1 MVAMASDA
9 IFTGVEDS
17 APPGGAALQHGHW
30 RRRNPLSSG
39 VEGLERF
46 LGAAGFDR
54 APWLAVA
61 FAAGIAA
68 WFDLANMGQW
78 LALVAL
84 CLATGLLGAATIPP
98 DGRLPFLRLSL
109 ILLPSAVALG
119 CLTVWSKSEM
129 VGAAPISRPMVTELT
144 GEVLGREDQPAEDRV
159 RLLLATREPET
170 ARPIVVRV
178 NVPIAVARPEI
189 VEGAVI
195 RLRARLMPPS
205 PPMLPGGYD
214 FARTAW
220 FGGISATGSALGEP
234 AVVTPSTRYAGL
246 PALQRRLSDHVHA
259 RLGGSP
265 GGIAAAF
272 ASGDR
277 GGIAKADEDA
287 MRDAGLTHLL
297 SVSGLHVSAVV
308 AVIYFVAIRLLAL
321 WPWLALRVRLPIL
334 AAGAAAAAGVGY
346 TLLTGAEVPTVRS
359 CIGALLV
366 LLALALGREPLSLRM
381 LAVAAICVMLLWPEA
396 VVGPSFQ
403 MSFGA
408 VIAIVALHGSDPVRR
423 FLAGRDEGWWTSG
436 LRHLAMLL
444 LTGVVIELALLP
456 IGLFHF
462 HKTGVYGAFA
472 NVIAI
477 PLTTFVTM
485 PLIGIALMLDI
496 VGLGAPAWWLC
507 GKSLELLLALAHWT
521 AGQPGAVTRL
531 PAIGGGA
538 FVLFLAGALWLALWR
553 GRVRLLGLIPAVLA
567 GTSLILLRP
576 PDLLISGDGHHVGI
590 VEDGGNRLLML
601 RDSRDSFASETLT
614 ELAGMSGEVTA
625 LAEWPGARCSPEFCA
640 VELARGGRTWR
651 LLIGRS
657 KDPVAERELAA
668 ACDLSDIVI
677 ADRWLPGSCR
687 PQWLKADRNLL
698 DRSGGLAIDLRSG
711 RVATVAAEQGTHGWW
726 NPKIRPA
733 RPPRQS
739 LSRPETSP
747 PETSRLDTSRPET
760 ETGQRPIT
768 SITGQNMQNTRP
780 EKAHP

>member
-1 MVAMASDA
+1 MASDA
-9 IFTGVEDS
+9 IFTGLEGS
-17 APPGGAALQHGHW
+17 EAPEGAALQHGHW
-30 RRRNPLSSG
+30 RRRNRLSSG
-39 VEGLERF
+39 VEALERF
-46 LGAAGFDR
+46 LGVAGFDR

-68 WFDLANMGQW
+68 WFGLSNAKQW
-78 LALVAL
+78 LALMAL
-84 CLATGLLGAATIPP
+84 CLGVGLLAAAAMRAE
-98 DGRLPFLRLSL
+98 GRLPFLRLAS
-109 ILLPSAVALG
+109 ILVPGAVALG
-119 CLTVWSKSEM
+119 CLTVWAKSEM
-129 VGAAPISRPMVTELT
+129 VGAQAIPRPLVAELT
-144 GEVLGREDQPAEDRV
+144 GQVLGREDQPAEERV
-159 RLLLATREPET
+159 RLLLAAREPESGR
-170 ARPIVVRV
+170 AIVVRV
-178 NVPIAVARPEI
+178 NVPIMAASPDI
-189 VEGAVI
+189 VEGATI

-220 FGGISATGSALGEP
+220 FLGIAATGSALGTP
-234 AVVTPSTRYAGL
+234 VIVTPSAQGVGL
-246 PALQRRLSDHVHA
+246 ARLQRRLSEHVHA

-265 GGIAAAF
+265 GGIASAF

-287 MRDAGLTHLL
+287 MRDSGLTHLL
-297 SVSGLHVSAVV
+297 SVSGLHVSAVIAV
-308 AVIYFVAIRLLAL
+308 AYFVAIRLLAL

-334 AAGAAAAAGVGY
+334 AAGTAAAAGIGY

-381 LAVAAICVMLLWPEA
+381 LAVAAVCVMLLWPEA

-423 FLAGRDEGWWTSG
+423 FLAPREESWLARGSR
-436 LRHLAMLL
+436 RLAMLL

-477 PLTTFVTM
+477 PLTTFITM
-485 PLIGIALMLDI
+485 PLIAIALTFDLI
-496 VGLGAPAWWLC
+496 GAGAPAWWLC

-521 AGQPGAVTRL
+521 ADRPGAVTRL
-531 PAIGGGA
+531 PAIGSGA
-538 FVLFLAGALWLALWR
+538 FVLFLGGALWLALWR
-553 GRVRLLGLIPAVLA
+553 GRARLLGLVPALVAAVTL
-567 GTSLILLRP
+567 LLLRP

-614 ELAGMSGEVTA
+614 ELAGMSGELTP
-625 LAEWPGARCSPEFCA
+625 LAEWRGARCSPEFCA
-640 VELARGGRTWR
+640 VELQRAGRTWR
-651 LLIGRS
+651 LLIGRN

-677 ADRWLPGSCR
+677 ADRWLPRSCQ
-687 PQWLKADRNLL
+687 PKWLKADRSVLGQT
-698 DRSGGLAIDLRSG
+698 GGLAIDLTHG
-711 RVATVAAEQGTHGWW
+711 RVASVAQGQGAHGWW
-726 NPKIRPA
+726 NPRAPDRPYL
-733 RPPRQS
+733 PQG
-739 LSRPETSP
+739 SP
-747 PETSRLDTSRPET
+747 Q
-760 ETGQRPIT
+760 GQPKAPN
-768 SITGQNMQNTRP
+768 GQ
-780 EKAHP
+780 

>member
-1 MVAMASDA
+1 MASMASDA

-17 APPGGAALQHGHW
+17 APPGAAALQHGHW
-30 RRRNPLSSG
+30 RRRNRLSSG
-39 VEGLERF
+39 VEALERF
-46 LGAAGFDR
+46 LGAAGFER

-61 FAAGIAA
+61 FGAGSAA
-68 WFDLANMGQW
+68 WFELANPRQW
-78 LALVAL
+78 LALVML
-84 CLATGLLGAATIPP
+84 CGGIGLMAAAAMRSDT
-98 DGRLPFLRLSL
+98 RVPFLRLAL
-109 ILLPSAVALG
+109 ILLPGAVTLG
-119 CLTVWSKSEM
+119 CLTVWAKSEM
-129 VGAAPISRPMVTELT
+129 VGAAPISRPIVAELT
-144 GEVLGREDQPAEDRV
+144 GEVLAREDQPAEERV
-159 RLLLATREPET
+159 RLVLATQEPET

-178 NVPIAVARPEI
+178 NVPIEAARAEI
-189 VEGAVI
+189 VEGATI

-220 FGGISATGSALGEP
+220 FSGISATGSVLGVP
-234 AVVTPSTRYAGL
+234 KIVAPSMQGAGL
-246 PALQRRLSDHVHA
+246 AVLQRRLSEHVHA
-259 RLGGSP
+259 RLGGSA
-265 GGIAAAF
+265 GGIASAF

-297 SVSGLHVSAVV
+297 SVSGLHVSAVI

-334 AAGAAAAAGVGY
+334 AAGAAATAGIGY

-408 VIAIVALHGSDPVRR
+408 VIAIVALHDSAPVRR
-423 FLAGRDEGWWTSG
+423 FIAGRDEAWWTRS

-444 LTGVVIELALLP
+444 VTGCVIELALLP

-485 PLIGIALMLDI
+485 PLIGVALVLDAI
-496 VGLGAPAWWLC
+496 GLGAPAWWLC

-521 AGQPGAVTRL
+521 ADRPGAVTRL
-531 PAIGGGA
+531 PAMGGGA

-553 GRVRLLGLIPAVLA
+553 GRVRLLGLIPAIAAAVM
-567 GTSLILLRP
+567 LIGLRP

-601 RDSRDSFASETLT
+601 RDSRDSFASETLI

-625 LAEWPGARCSPEFCA
+625 LADWPGALCSPEFCA
-640 VELARGGRTWR
+640 VELHRGGRNWR

-687 PQWLKADRNLL
+687 PKWLKADRNLL
-698 DRSGGLAIDLRSG
+698 DRSGGLAIDLTQA
-711 RVATVAAEQGTHGWW
+711 RVTTVAQEQGAHGWW
-726 NPKIRPA
+726 RPRTRIA
-733 RPPRQS
+733 RPPK
-739 LSRPETSP
+739 RPLRTPSEAAKESP
-747 PETSRLDTSRPET
+747 VNGSKLP
-760 ETGQRPIT
+760 G
-768 SITGQNMQNTRP
+768 
-780 EKAHP
+780 AHDGNSPGASDPNPQP

>member
-1 MVAMASDA
+1 MASMA
-9 IFTGVEDS
+9 SETTFTGGEGSD
-17 APPGGAALQHGHW
+17 PLGDGAALQHGPW
-30 RRRNPLSSG
+30 RSRNRLSSG
-39 VEGLERF
+39 LEALERF

-54 APWLAVA
+54 APWLAVG
-61 FAAGIAA
+61 FAAGIAL
-68 WFDLANMGQW
+68 WFELTNARQW

-84 CLATGLLGAATIPP
+84 CLGTVLLTTAALRA
-98 DGRLPFLRLSL
+98 DGRFPFLRLA
-109 ILLPSAVALG
+109 LLVLPVAVALG
-119 CLTVWSKSEM
+119 CLTVWAKSAM
-129 VGAAPISRPMVTELT
+129 IGAPSISRPLVGEFI

-159 RLLLATREPET
+159 RLRLATREPET
-170 ARPIVVRV
+170 ARPIAVRV
-178 NVPIAVARPEI
+178 NVPIVAVRPEI
-189 VEGAVI
+189 AEGATI

-220 FGGISATGSALGEP
+220 FAGISATGSALGEP
-234 AVVTPSTRYAGL
+234 VVVTSGPGSGGL
-246 PALQRRLSDHVHA
+246 ARLQRRLSDHVHS
-259 RLGGSP
+259 RLAGSP

-277 GGIAKADEDA
+277 GGIAETDEDA

-308 AVIYFVAIRLLAL
+308 AVVYFVAIRFLAL

-334 AAGAAAAAGVGY
+334 AAGAAAFAGIGY

-359 CIGALLV
+359 CIGAMLV

-408 VIAIVALHGSDPVRR
+408 VIAIVALVGAEPVRR
-423 FLAGRDEGWWTSG
+423 FLAPREEAWWVKGGRQF
-436 LRHLAMLL
+436 AMLL

-485 PLIGIALMLDI
+485 PLIGIALLLDT
-496 VGLGAPAWWLC
+496 VGAGAPAWWLC
-507 GKSLELLLALAHWT
+507 GKSLELLLWLAHWT
-521 AGQPGAVTRL
+521 ASQPGAVTRL
-531 PAIGGGA
+531 PAVGEGA
-538 FVLFLAGALWLALWR
+538 FVLFLFGALWLALWR
-553 GRVRLLGLIPAVLA
+553 GRVRLLGLIPAVIAAGALA
-567 GTSLILLRP
+567 LLRP

-590 VEDGGNRLLML
+590 VEDGGEHLLLL
-601 RDSRDSFASETLT
+601 RDGRESFASETLT
-614 ELAGMSGEVTA
+614 ELSGMSGEVA
-625 LAEWPGARCSPEFCA
+625 GLAEWPGARCSPDFCA
-640 VELARGGRTWR
+640 VELNRNGRTWR

-657 KDPVAERELAA
+657 KERMEERQLAA

-677 ADRWLPGSCR
+677 ADRWLPRSCQ
-687 PQWLKADRNLL
+687 PKWLKADRNLL
-698 DRSGGLAIDLRSG
+698 DRTGGLSISLADG
-711 RVATVAAEQGTHGWW
+711 RITTVAQDQGDHGWW
-726 NPKIRPA
+726 RPPEPRRPA
-733 RPPRQS
+733 VAP
-739 LSRPETSP
+739 
-747 PETSRLDTSRPET
+747 
-760 ETGQRPIT
+760 
-768 SITGQNMQNTRP
+768 ITGQPAPTQ
-780 EKAHP
+780 

>member
-1 MVAMASDA
+1 MAGMASDA
-9 IFTGVEDS
+9 IFTGLQDS
-17 APPGGAALQHGHW
+17 EPPFGAALQHGPW
-30 RRRNPLSSG
+30 RRRNRLSSG
-39 VEGLERF
+39 LEALERF

-54 APWLAVA
+54 APWLAVG

-68 WFDLANMGQW
+68 WFDLANPRQW

-84 CLATGLLGAATIPP
+84 CLGTGLLGAAAMRA
-98 DGRLPFLRLSL
+98 DGRFPFVRLAL
-109 ILLPSAVALG
+109 ILMPGAVALG
-119 CLTVWSKSEM
+119 CLTVWAKSGI
-129 VGAAPISRPMVTELT
+129 VGAPAISRPMVAEIT

-178 NVPIAVARPEI
+178 NVPTEAARAEI
-189 VEGAVI
+189 LEGATI

-220 FGGISATGSALGEP
+220 FAGISATGSALGEP
-234 AVVTPSTRYAGL
+234 ALVAPSTRGAGL
-246 PALQRRLSDHVHA
+246 AMLQRRLSEHVHA

-265 GGIAAAF
+265 GGIASAF

-277 GGIAKADEDA
+277 GGIAQADEDA

-297 SVSGLHVSAVV
+297 SVSGLHVSAVI

-334 AAGAAAAAGVGY
+334 AAGAAAAAGIGY

-381 LAVAAICVMLLWPEA
+381 LAVAAICVMLLWPDA

-423 FLAGRDEGWWTSG
+423 FLSPRDEAWWVSAA
-436 LRHLAMLL
+436 RRLAMLL

-485 PLIGIALMLDI
+485 PLIAIALTFDLF
-496 VGLGAPAWWLC
+496 GAGAPAWWLC

-538 FVLFLAGALWLALWR
+538 FVLFLAGGLWLALWR
-553 GRVRLLGLIPAVLA
+553 GRVRLLGLVPAVVAAAML
-567 GTSLILLRP
+567 LLLRP

-601 RDSRDSFASETLT
+601 RDSRDSFASDTLI

-640 VELARGGRTWR
+640 VELLRGGADLAAADRKKQGTDRRTRTCGRMRRLRHRHRRSLAAPQLPADPAESRPQPAGSQRRLGDRPHAGPRDDRGGRA
-651 LLIGRS
+651 GRS
-657 KDPVAERELAA
+657 WLVADERANA
-668 ACDLSDIVI
+668 
-677 ADRWLPGSCR
+677 
-687 PQWLKADRNLL
+687 
-698 DRSGGLAIDLRSG
+698 
-711 RVATVAAEQGTHGWW
+711 
-726 NPKIRPA
+726 PA
-733 RPPRQS
+733 RCNRVKSAATAPVI
-739 LSRPETSP
+739 SP
-747 PETSRLDTSRPET
+747 
-760 ETGQRPIT
+760 
-768 SITGQNMQNTRP
+768 
-780 EKAHP
+780 